1 MWNIYTMVKKNEI
14 MKITGK
20 WLELE
25 KLILLSEIIQDQKDN
40 DIHLLICGYL
50 LLS

>member
-1 MWNIYTMVKKNEI
+1 

-25 KLILLSEIIQDQKDN
+25 KKLILSEIIQDQKDN
-40 DIHLLICGYL
+40 EDIRLLRCGYL
-50 LLS
+50 LLSQ